1 MHSLVSEHYV
11 RAQVA
16 ERLAACEQGRRWRR
30 WRQKP
35 RRNRPPRPP
44 GRGGGLFGS
53 VRPALRL
60 PGFRTVLKWLAL
72 GCNVPRAPVV
82 QICAN
87 GSRC

>member
-35 RRNRPPRPP
+35 RQNRPPRPP
-44 GRGGGLFGS
+44 GRGGGLFES
-53 VRPALRL
+53 VRPSAANSR
-60 PGFRTVLKWLAL
+60 V
-72 GCNVPRAPVV
+72 APVDR
-82 QICAN
+82 
-87 GSRC
+87 SRCTSYWPVFARFG